1 MKQIERLKLNQLSKE
16 ELQKRELKQIK
27 GGNLCK
33 CCCGYA
39 GEPGGSLTTSNMT
52 ANYNAGH
59 TSSYGEEFCYC
70 IDSIPWSGKF
80 GDFGN

>member
-1 MKQIERLKLNQLSKE
+1 
-16 ELQKRELKQIK
+16 
-27 GGNLCK
+27 
-33 CCCGYA
+33 
-39 GEPGGSLTTSNMT
+39 MT